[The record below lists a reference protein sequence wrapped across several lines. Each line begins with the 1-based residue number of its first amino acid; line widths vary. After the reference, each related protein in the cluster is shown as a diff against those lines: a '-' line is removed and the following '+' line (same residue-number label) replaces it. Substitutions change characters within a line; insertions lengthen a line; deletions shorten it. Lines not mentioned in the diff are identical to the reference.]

1 MNIIIMVLPVHGM
14 WTVIGDIKFLGSH
27 KKPTGNCD
35 KNKNN
40 DTIIANLL

>member
-1 MNIIIMVLPVHGM
+1 MVLPVHGM
-14 WTVIGDIKFLGSH
+14 WTVIGDILGSH

-35 KNKNN
+35 KNKKLNN

>member
-1 MNIIIMVLPVHGM
+1 MVLPVHGM
-14 WTVIGDIKFLGSH
+14 WTVIGDILGPH